1 MNQINPDKLLLS
13 KWTAAAPVQRE
24 KHFIVTE
31 CQRDELD
38 EIISVDL
45 QAVLSKRTQR
55 LPWQQ
60 LKDTSQWLMGW
71 Q

>member
-1 MNQINPDKLLLS
+1 MNQINPHKLLLS
-13 KWTAAAPVQRE
+13 KWTAVAPVQRE
-24 KHFIVTE
+24 KHFMVTE

-38 EIISVDL
+38 RIISVDL
-45 QAVLSKRTQR
+45 QAVLSKRMQR

-60 LKDTSQWLMGW
+60 LQDSSQWLIGW

>member
-1 MNQINPDKLLLS
+1 MNQINPSKLLLS
-13 KWTAAAPVQRE
+13 KWTAVRPVQRE

-31 CQRDELD
+31 CQLD
-38 EIISVDL
+38 DLENVISVDV

-55 LPWQQ
+55 LPWKK
-60 LKDTSQWLMGW
+60 LKNSSHWLTGW